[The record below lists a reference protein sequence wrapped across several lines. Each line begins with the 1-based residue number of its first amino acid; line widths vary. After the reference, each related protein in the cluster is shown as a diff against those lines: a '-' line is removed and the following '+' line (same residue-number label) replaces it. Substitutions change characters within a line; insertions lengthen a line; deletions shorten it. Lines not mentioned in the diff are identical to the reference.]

1 MASNS
6 VSPKLPE
13 GDWCYY
19 ICPSQDPN
27 EHNGYVPSIVVRDE
41 AGFRPLNGNGS
52 CATPWVWGLTLKEAE
67 AQARKRNLR
76 IGISPEEANLI
87 VLSSMLRV

>member
-1 MASNS
+1 MKEMEKCSMNNKPTIIPAQPGS
-6 VSPKLPE
+6 K
-13 GDWCYY
+13 
-19 ICPSQDPN
+19 
-27 EHNGYVPSIVVRDE
+27 VV
-41 AGFRPLNGNGS
+41 FVGNGS

-87 VLSSMLRV
+87 VLSSMMAGEVGK